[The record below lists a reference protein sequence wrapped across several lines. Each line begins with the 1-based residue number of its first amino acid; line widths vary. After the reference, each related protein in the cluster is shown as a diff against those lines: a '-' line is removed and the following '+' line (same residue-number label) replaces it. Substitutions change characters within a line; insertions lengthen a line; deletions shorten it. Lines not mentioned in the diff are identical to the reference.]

1 MKKNNFKIVK
11 IDKSKNLFNYEK
23 KILINELIL
32 DLKLGYYDFEKE
44 KAQKVKFSLEIDY
57 QDKKPSNDKDIK
69 SIVNYGT
76 IVKFITKLIKKKH
89 YNFLET
95 LAEAVFDELF
105 KDKRIAKIMLKI
117 EKLEILKQ
125 CSSVGIQITKK
136 EVMISSE
143 IGKEVIKKELPLIP
157 KLPGV
162 YRMLNDKGDILYVG
176 KAKNLPNRLK
186 SYVSE
191 KNHIIRTERMLSQT
205 RKLEITTTSNESE
218 ALLLEANLIKKYKP
232 KFNILLRDDKSFPFI
247 FIGNK
252 DKWPQIKR
260 HRGKKTKKGF
270 YFGPFASAGSA
281 NWTIK
286 MIQKIFHLR
295 VCDDTVFKNRERP
308 CILYQIKRC
317 SGPCVG
323 YIEKNE
329 YKKTVDDAI
338 EFVSG
343 KSRKIQKSLSD
354 QMEKASDNLDFE
366 KAGILRDRI
375 KSLNIIQSSQRINEA
390 NLIEA
395 DVIAGYKES
404 GKTCIQVFFYRSK
417 QNWGNQAFFPKH
429 DPDEKLSDILN
440 SFVSQF
446 YENKSVP
453 SSIILSEEIK
463 EKILIEK
470 TLSQKEEK
478 QIDISIA
485 KKGSKL
491 KVINQAIKNAKDSLT
506 RKLYESQNNR
516 ELFDAVANKFNLETN
531 INLIEVYDNS
541 HIQGTN
547 SVGALIAYGDEG
559 FIKKRYRK
567 FNIKIQKN
575 EQDDYGMMREVLN
588 RRFKRAIQEKD
599 NYLTFPD
606 LVLIDGGKGQYSVAR
621 ETLNELGLHDLPIVA
636 IAKGKQRNSGNE
648 TFFHNGKEFKFIKN
662 DPTLFFL
669 QRIRDESHRFAISA
683 HRAKRKKGISKSLLD
698 QIEGIGSIR
707 KRALLNHFGS
717 ARAVESAS
725 LDEIKSVEGVEA
737 KVAKK
742 IYNFFHE

>member
-1 MKKNNFKIVK
+1 
-11 IDKSKNLFNYEK
+11 
-23 KILINELIL
+23 
-32 DLKLGYYDFEKE
+32 
-44 KAQKVKFSLEIDY
+44 
-57 QDKKPSNDKDIK
+57 
-69 SIVNYGT
+69 
-76 IVKFITKLIKKKH
+76 
-89 YNFLET
+89 
-95 LAEAVFDELF
+95 
-105 KDKRIAKIMLKI
+105 
-117 EKLEILKQ
+117 
-125 CSSVGIQITKK
+125 
-136 EVMISSE
+136 MISSDK
-143 IGKEVIKKELPLIP
+143 GKEVIKKELPLVP

-162 YRMLNDKGDILYVG
+162 YRMLNTKGEILYVG

-205 RKLEITTTSNESE
+205 TKLEITSTSNESE
-218 ALLLEANLIKKYKP
+218 ALLLEANLIKKFKP

-252 DKWPQIKR
+252 DYWPQIKR
-260 HRGKKTKKGF
+260 HRGKKTKEGF

-323 YIEKNE
+323 FIEKEE
-329 YKKTVDDAI
+329 YKQTVDDAI

-343 KSRKIQKSLSD
+343 KSRRIQKSLSD
-354 QMEKASDNLDFE
+354 QMQKASDELDFE
-366 KAGILRDRI
+366 KATILRDRI
-375 KSLNIIQSSQRINEA
+375 KSLNIIQSSQRVNEA
-390 NLIEA
+390 NLVEA

-429 DPDEKLSDILN
+429 DPDEKLSEVLN

-453 SSIILSEEIK
+453 SSIILSEDIK

-470 TLSQKEEK
+470 TLSQKEHK
-478 QIDISIA
+478 QVNISVA
-485 KKGSKL
+485 NRGSKL
-491 KVINQAIKNAKDSLT
+491 KVINQAIKNAKDSLN
-506 RKLYESQNNR
+506 RKLYESQNNK
-516 ELFDAVANKFNLETN
+516 ELFDAVVNKFNLETN
-531 INLIEVYDNS
+531 ISLIEVYDNS

-547 SVGALIAYGDEG
+547 SVGALITYGDEG
-559 FIKKRYRK
+559 FVKKRYRK
-567 FNIKIQKN
+567 FNIKIKKN

-588 RRFKRAIQEKD
+588 RRFKKAVQEKD
-599 NYLTFPD
+599 GYLSFPD
-606 LVLIDGGKGQYSVAR
+606 LVMVDGGKGQYSVAR
-621 ETLNELGLHDLPIVA
+621 ETLNELGLHEIPIIA
-636 IAKGKQRNSGNE
+636 IAKGKFRNSGNE
-648 TFFHNGKEFKFIKN
+648 TFFHNGKDFKFEKN

-725 LDEIKSVEGVEA
+725 LDEIKSVDGVEE
-737 KVAKK
+737 KVANK
-742 IYNFFHE
+742 IYNYFHE

>member
-1 MKKNNFKIVK
+1 MA
-11 IDKSKNLFNYEK
+11 SKL
-23 KILINELIL
+23 
-32 DLKLGYYDFEKE
+32 
-44 KAQKVKFSLEIDY
+44 
-57 QDKKPSNDKDIK
+57 P
-69 SIVNYGT
+69 
-76 IVKFITKLIKKKH
+76 
-89 YNFLET
+89 
-95 LAEAVFDELF
+95 
-105 KDKRIAKIMLKI
+105 
-117 EKLEILKQ
+117 
-125 CSSVGIQITKK
+125 KK
-136 EVMISSE
+136 EAMISSE

-162 YRMLNDKGDILYVG
+162 YRMLNNKGIILYVG

-186 SYVSE
+186 SYVAE
-191 KNHIIRTERMLSQT
+191 KNHIIRTSRMLSQT

-218 ALLLEANLIKKYKP
+218 ALLLEANLIKKHKP

-252 DKWPQIKR
+252 DEWPQIKR
-260 HRGKKTKKGF
+260 HRGKKTKDGF

-323 YIEKNE
+323 YVDKDE
-329 YKKTVDDAI
+329 YKKTVDDSI

-343 KSRKIQKSLSD
+343 KSRRIQKSLSD
-354 QMEKASDNLDFE
+354 QMEKASEDLDFE
-366 KAGILRDRI
+366 KAVILRDRI

-429 DPDEKLSDILN
+429 DPDEKLGDILN
-440 SFVSQF
+440 SFISQF

-463 EKILIEK
+463 EKNLIEK
-470 TLSQKEEK
+470 TLSKKEDK
-478 QIDISIA
+478 QINISVA

-491 KVINQAIKNAKDSLT
+491 KVINQAIKNAKDSLN

-516 ELFDAVANKFNLETN
+516 ELFDAVASKFNLETN

-559 FIKKRYRK
+559 FVKKRYRK
-567 FNIKIQKN
+567 FNIKVQKN

-588 RRFKRAIQEKD
+588 RRFKRAIQEKE

-606 LVLIDGGKGQYSVAR
+606 LVLVDGGKGQYSVAR

-636 IAKGKQRNSGNE
+636 IAKGKLRNSGNE
-648 TFFHNGKEFKFIKN
+648 TFFHNGKESKFSRN

-669 QRIRDESHRFAISA
+669 QRIRDEAHRFAISA
-683 HRAKRKKGISKSLLD
+683 HRAKRKKGINKSLLD

-717 ARAVESAS
+717 ARSVESAS

>member
-1 MKKNNFKIVK
+1 MGY
-11 IDKSKNLFNYEK
+11 KS
-23 KILINELIL
+23 
-32 DLKLGYYDFEKE
+32 
-44 KAQKVKFSLEIDY
+44 Q
-57 QDKKPSNDKDIK
+57 
-69 SIVNYGT
+69 
-76 IVKFITKLIKKKH
+76 
-89 YNFLET
+89 
-95 LAEAVFDELF
+95 
-105 KDKRIAKIMLKI
+105 
-117 EKLEILKQ
+117 
-125 CSSVGIQITKK
+125 KK

-143 IGKEVIKKELPLIP
+143 IGKEIIKKELPLIP

-162 YRMLNDKGDILYVG
+162 YKMLSDKDQILYVG

-205 RKLEITTTSNESE
+205 RKIEITTTSNESE
-218 ALLLEANLIKKYKP
+218 ALLLEANLIKKHKP

-252 DKWPQIKR
+252 DKWSQIKR
-260 HRGKKTKKGF
+260 HRGKKTKEGF

-323 YIEKNE
+323 YIDESE
-329 YKKTVDDAI
+329 YKRTVDDAI

-343 KSRKIQKSLSD
+343 KSRKIQKNLSD
-354 QMEKASDNLDFE
+354 QMEKASESLDFE

-390 NLIEA
+390 NLVEA
-395 DVIAGYKES
+395 DVIAAYKES
-404 GKTCIQVFFYRSK
+404 GQTCIQVFFYRSK

-429 DPDEKLSDILN
+429 DPDENLGNILN

-453 SSIILSEEIK
+453 SSIILSQEIK
-463 EKILIEK
+463 EKILIEQ
-470 TLSQKEEK
+470 TLSQKENK
-478 QIDISIA
+478 QVNISVA

-491 KVINQAIKNAKDSLT
+491 KVINQAIKNAKDSLN
-506 RKLYESQNNR
+506 RKLHETQNNR
-516 ELFDAVANKFNLETN
+516 ELFESVVAKFNLETN

-547 SVGALIAYGDEG
+547 SVGALISYGDEG

-567 FNIKIQKN
+567 FNIKMKKN
-575 EQDDYGMMREVLN
+575 EQDDYGMMKEVLT
-588 RRFKRAIQEKD
+588 RRFKKAVQEKEGH
-599 NYLTFPD
+599 LSFPD
-606 LVLIDGGKGQYSVAR
+606 LIFVDGGKGQYSVAR
-621 ETLNELGLHDLPIVA
+621 ETLNELGLHDIPLIA
-636 IAKGKQRNSGNE
+636 IAKGKFRNSGNE
-648 TFFHNGKEFKFIKN
+648 TFFHNGKEYKFSKN

-683 HRAKRKKGISKSLLD
+683 HRARRKKGISKSLLD

-725 LDEIKSVEGVEA
+725 LDEIKSVEGVEE

>member
-1 MKKNNFKIVK
+1 MK
-11 IDKSKNLFNYEK
+11 S
-23 KILINELIL
+23 
-32 DLKLGYYDFEKE
+32 
-44 KAQKVKFSLEIDY
+44 
-57 QDKKPSNDKDIK
+57 SN
-69 SIVNYGT
+69 
-76 IVKFITKLIKKKH
+76 
-89 YNFLET
+89 
-95 LAEAVFDELF
+95 
-105 KDKRIAKIMLKI
+105 
-117 EKLEILKQ
+117 
-125 CSSVGIQITKK
+125 
-136 EVMISSE
+136 
-143 IGKEVIKKELPLIP
+143 IGKEVIKKELHLIP

-162 YRMLNDKGDILYVG
+162 YRMLNSKNEILYVG

-186 SYVSE
+186 NYISE

-205 RKLEITTTSNESE
+205 KRIEITTTSNESE
-218 ALLLEANLIKKYKP
+218 ALLLEANLIKKHKP
-232 KFNILLRDDKSFPFI
+232 KYNILLRDDKSFPFI
-247 FIGNK
+247 FISNK
-252 DKWPQIKR
+252 DKWPQIKK
-260 HRGKKTKKGF
+260 HRGKKNKEGF
-270 YFGPFASAGSA
+270 FFGPFASAGSA

-286 MIQKIFHLR
+286 MIQKIFQLR
-295 VCDDTVFKNRERP
+295 VCDDTVFKNRNRP
-308 CILYQIKRC
+308 CILFQIKRC
-317 SGPCVG
+317 SGPCVEN
-323 YIEKNE
+323 IKENE
-329 YKKTVDDAI
+329 YKKTVADAI

-343 KSRKIQKSLSD
+343 KSRKIQKNLSI
-354 QMEKASDNLDFE
+354 QMEKASEDLDFE
-366 KAGILRDRI
+366 KAVILRDRI

-417 QNWGNQAFFPKH
+417 QNWGNQSFFPKH
-429 DPDEKLSDILN
+429 DPDEKLSNILN

-453 SSIILSEEIK
+453 SSIILSEQIE

-470 TLSQKEEK
+470 TLSQKEKK
-478 QIDISIA
+478 QINISVA

-491 KVINQAIKNAKDSLT
+491 KVINNAIKNAKDSLN

-516 ELFDAVANKFNLETN
+516 ELFDAVAKKFNLETN

-547 SVGALIAYGDEG
+547 SVGALITYGDEG

-567 FNIKIQKN
+567 FNIKVQKN
-575 EQDDYGMMREVLN
+575 KQDDYGMMREILN
-588 RRFKRAIQEKD
+588 RRFKRAVQEKD

-606 LVLIDGGKGQYSVAR
+606 LVLVDGGKGQYSVAR
-621 ETLNELGLHDLPIVA
+621 ETLNELGLHDIPILA
-636 IAKGKQRNSGNE
+636 IAKGKFRNSGNE
-648 TFFHNGKEFKFIKN
+648 TFFHNGKEFKFAKN
-662 DPTLFFL
+662 DPSLFFL

-725 LDEIKSVEGVEA
+725 LDEIKSVEGVEV

>member
-1 MKKNNFKIVK
+1 
-11 IDKSKNLFNYEK
+11 
-23 KILINELIL
+23 
-32 DLKLGYYDFEKE
+32 
-44 KAQKVKFSLEIDY
+44 
-57 QDKKPSNDKDIK
+57 
-69 SIVNYGT
+69 
-76 IVKFITKLIKKKH
+76 
-89 YNFLET
+89 
-95 LAEAVFDELF
+95 
-105 KDKRIAKIMLKI
+105 
-117 EKLEILKQ
+117 
-125 CSSVGIQITKK
+125 
-136 EVMISSE
+136 MISSD

-162 YRMLNDKGDILYVG
+162 YRMLNDKNEILYVG

-186 SYVSE
+186 SYIAE
-191 KNHIIRTERMLSQT
+191 KNHVIRTERMLSQT
-205 RKLEITTTSNESE
+205 KKLEITTTSNESE
-218 ALLLEANLIKKYKP
+218 ALLLEANLIKKHKP

-260 HRGKKTKKGF
+260 YRGKKDKEGF

-308 CILYQIKRC
+308 CILYEIKRC

-323 YIEKNE
+323 YIKKEE
-329 YKKTVDDAI
+329 YKKTVNDAI

-354 QMEKASDNLDFE
+354 QMEKASEDLDFE
-366 KAGILRDRI
+366 KAVILRDRI

-417 QNWGNQAFFPKH
+417 QNWGNQSFFPKH
-429 DPDEKLSDILN
+429 DPDEKLSNILN

-453 SSIILSEEIK
+453 SSIILSEQIE
-463 EKILIEK
+463 EKVLIEK
-470 TLSQKEEK
+470 TLSQKEKK
-478 QIDISIA
+478 QINISVA

-491 KVINQAIKNAKDSLT
+491 KVINNAIKNAKDSLN

-516 ELFDAVANKFNLETN
+516 ELFDAVAKKFNLETN

-547 SVGALIAYGDEG
+547 SVGALITYGDEG

-567 FNIKIQKN
+567 FNIKVQKN
-575 EQDDYGMMREVLN
+575 KQDDYGMMREILN
-588 RRFKRAIQEKD
+588 RRFKRAVQEKD

-606 LVLIDGGKGQYSVAR
+606 LVLVDGGKGQYSVAR
-621 ETLNELGLHDLPIVA
+621 ETLNELGLHDIPILA
-636 IAKGKQRNSGNE
+636 IAKGKFRNSGNE
-648 TFFHNGKEFKFIKN
+648 TFFHNGKEFKFAKN

-669 QRIRDESHRFAISA
+669 QRIRDESHRFVISA

-725 LDEIKSVEGVEA
+725 LDEIKSVEGVEV

>member
-1 MKKNNFKIVK
+1 MEFK
-11 IDKSKNLFNYEK
+11 F
-23 KILINELIL
+23 
-32 DLKLGYYDFEKE
+32 
-44 KAQKVKFSLEIDY
+44 Q
-57 QDKKPSNDKDIK
+57 
-69 SIVNYGT
+69 
-76 IVKFITKLIKKKH
+76 
-89 YNFLET
+89 
-95 LAEAVFDELF
+95 
-105 KDKRIAKIMLKI
+105 
-117 EKLEILKQ
+117 
-125 CSSVGIQITKK
+125 KK
-136 EVMISSE
+136 EVMLSSN

-162 YRMLNDKGDILYVG
+162 YRMLNSKNEILYVG

-186 SYVSE
+186 SYISE

-205 RKLEITTTSNESE
+205 KKLEITTTSNESE
-218 ALLLEANLIKKYKP
+218 ALLLEANLIKKFKP
-232 KFNILLRDDKSFPFI
+232 RFNILLRDDKSFPFI
-247 FIGNK
+247 FIGNE

-260 HRGKKTKKGF
+260 HRGKKDKKGF
-270 YFGPFASAGSA
+270 FFGPFASAGSA

-323 YIEKNE
+323 YIKEND
-329 YKKTVDDAI
+329 YKQTVENAI

-343 KSRKIQKSLSD
+343 KSRKIQKNLST
-354 QMEKASDNLDFE
+354 QMEKASEELDFE
-366 KAGILRDRI
+366 KATILRDRI
-375 KSLNIIQSSQRINEA
+375 KALNIIQSSQRINEA
-390 NLIEA
+390 NLVEA

-417 QNWGNQAFFPKH
+417 QNWGNQAFYPKH
-429 DPDEKLSDILN
+429 DPDENLKEILN

-453 SSIILSEEIK
+453 ASIIISNDIR
-463 EKILIEK
+463 EKVLIEK
-470 TLSQKEEK
+470 ALSKKENK
-478 QIDISIA
+478 QINISTA

-491 KVINQAIKNAKDSLT
+491 KVISQAIKNAKDSLN
-506 RKLYESQNNR
+506 RKLYESQNNK
-516 ELFDAVANKFNLETN
+516 EIFEAVSRKFNLETN
-531 INLIEVYDNS
+531 ISLIEVYDNS

-547 SVGALIAYGDEG
+547 SVGALISYGEEG

-567 FNIKIQKN
+567 FNIKIEKN
-575 EQDDYGMMREVLN
+575 KQDDFGMMKEVLN
-588 RRFKRAIQEKD
+588 RRFKKAIQEKD
-599 NYLTFPD
+599 NFLTFPD
-606 LVLIDGGKGQYSVAR
+606 LVLVDGGKGQYSVAR
-621 ETLNELGLHDLPIVA
+621 ESLNELGLHDIPIIA
-636 IAKGKQRNSGNE
+636 IAKGKFRNSGNE
-648 TFFHNGKEFKFIKN
+648 TFFHDGKEFKFAKN

-683 HRAKRKKGISKSLLD
+683 HRAKRKKGMTQSLLD
-698 QIEGIGSIR
+698 QIGGVGSIR

-725 LDEIKSVEGVEA
+725 LDEIQSVEGVEE

>member
-1 MKKNNFKIVK
+1 
-11 IDKSKNLFNYEK
+11 
-23 KILINELIL
+23 
-32 DLKLGYYDFEKE
+32 
-44 KAQKVKFSLEIDY
+44 
-57 QDKKPSNDKDIK
+57 
-69 SIVNYGT
+69 
-76 IVKFITKLIKKKH
+76 
-89 YNFLET
+89 
-95 LAEAVFDELF
+95 
-105 KDKRIAKIMLKI
+105 
-117 EKLEILKQ
+117 
-125 CSSVGIQITKK
+125 
-136 EVMISSE
+136 MISSE
-143 IGKEVIKKELPLIP
+143 IGKEVLKKELPLIP

-162 YRMLNDKGDILYVG
+162 YRMLNDKGEILYVG

-186 SYVSE
+186 SYIAE

-205 RKLEITTTSNESE
+205 KKLEITTTSNESE
-218 ALLLEANLIKKYKP
+218 ALLLEANLIKKHKP

-252 DKWPQIKR
+252 DVWPQIRR
-260 HRGKKTKKGF
+260 HRGKKTKEGF

-323 YIEKNE
+323 YVEKE
-329 YKKTVDDAI
+329 DYKKTVDDAI

-354 QMEKASDNLDFE
+354 QMEKASEDLDFE
-366 KAGILRDRI
+366 KAVILRDRI

-429 DPDEKLSDILN
+429 DPDESLSNILN

-453 SSIILSEEIK
+453 SSIIISEEIK
-463 EKILIEK
+463 EKNLIEK
-470 TLSQKEEK
+470 TLSKKEGK
-478 QIDISIA
+478 QVNLSVA

-491 KVINQAIKNAKDSLT
+491 KVINQATKNAKESLN

-516 ELFDAVANKFNLETN
+516 ELFDSVASKFNLETN
-531 INLIEVYDNS
+531 INLVEVYDNS

-547 SVGALIAYGDEG
+547 SVGALIAFGEEG

-567 FNIKIQKN
+567 FNIKSKKN

-599 NYLTFPD
+599 NYLSFPD
-606 LVLIDGGKGQYSVAR
+606 LVIVDGGKGQYSVAR
-621 ETLNELGLHDLPIVA
+621 DSLNELGLHEIPIIA
-636 IAKGKQRNSGNE
+636 IAKGKFRNSGNE
-648 TFFHNGKEFKFIKN
+648 TFFHNGKEYKFNKN

-683 HRAKRKKGISKSLLD
+683 HRAKRKRGISKSLLD

-725 LDEIKSVEGVEA
+725 LDEIKSVDGVEE